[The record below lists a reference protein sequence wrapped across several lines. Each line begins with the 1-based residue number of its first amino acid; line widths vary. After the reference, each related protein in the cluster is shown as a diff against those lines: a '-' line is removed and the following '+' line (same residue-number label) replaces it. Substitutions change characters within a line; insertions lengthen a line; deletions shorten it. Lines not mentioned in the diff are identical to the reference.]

1 MITSTFS
8 VMINCSFCSPAESF
22 FDFHHIPGDLLQF
35 VYCMCFIS
43 CIHVFV
49 VGRNCILLQ
58 QHQMIW
64 FLSRLERLVEQD
76 CEVGG
81 ISLKKGTYVSA
92 MIYGMHHD
100 AEIWPD
106 PETFDPDRYG

>member
-1 MITSTFS
+1 MK
-8 VMINCSFCSPAESF
+8 VNCSFCSPAESF
-22 FDFHHIPGDLLQF
+22 FDLFNHIPGDLFYQLS
-35 VYCMCFIS
+35 VIRVS
-43 CIHVFV
+43 V
-49 VGRNCILLQ
+49 VGRNFITLQ
-58 QHQMIW
+58 KHIIICW
-64 FLSRLERLVEQD
+64 FSYRLERLVEQD

>member
-1 MITSTFS
+1 MYW
-8 VMINCSFCSPAESF
+8 
-22 FDFHHIPGDLLQF
+22 LLDEI
-35 VYCMCFIS
+35 VLHCKKHRI
-43 CIHVFV
+43 
-49 VGRNCILLQ
+49 
-58 QHQMIW
+58 IW
-64 FLSRLERLVEQD
+64 FLYRLERLVEQD

-106 PETFDPDRYG
+106 PETFDPDRYIVQAFNYYQLILCCVGAPSPNRLDLFAQCYQSPLLIFPLRK